1 MQKPILCSFGPNLS
15 GHMAL
20 FNSWHSGWHL
30 TVKCGHCNSRFN
42 NTANMLW
49 GLMELNEHFEVLGP
63 FGDSKLIVTGLVL
76 VLLTALG

>member
-1 MQKPILCSFGPNLS
+1 
-15 GHMAL
+15 
-20 FNSWHSGWHL
+20 
-30 TVKCGHCNSRFN
+30 
-42 NTANMLW
+42 MLW